1 MLRFSPSSLFLRMP
15 LGDCSSAVVA
25 TAGSAMVHARRR
37 AYLPGARARP
47 APTHALV
54 PVTSLEPGC
63 LPCSMWPSGCDAP
76 GSFAAPRLGRRH
88 RGRLEDSSTGR
99 TAMLVV
105 VCLRGKGLTLHTRA
119 SIAVCIYRCTDAPQ
133 TGFKGWR
140 IGARARAR
148 AAAKEGFCDRTEVK
162 IAVHCI
168 FY

>member
-25 TAGSAMVHARRR
+25 TAAPGSAMVHAPRRAYLPGAR

-105 VCLRGKGLTLHTRA
+105 VCLRGKGLT
-119 SIAVCIYRCTDAPQ
+119 
-133 TGFKGWR
+133 
-140 IGARARAR
+140 
-148 AAAKEGFCDRTEVK
+148 
-162 IAVHCI
+162 
-168 FY
+168 